1 MDDLDGWL
9 SILTAET
16 MADVERVI
24 GRYPWSEPIFRKRQ
38 TIRLTLNQR
47 RFISGAVF
55 CIRPEVL
62 QPKASSDPDQQD
74 LYFPVHHKV
83 LAAL

>member
-1 MDDLDGWL
+1 
-9 SILTAET
+9 
-16 MADVERVI
+16 MARREKKPVHKVVMIEGKRNI
-24 GRYPWSEPIFRKRQ
+24 IRKRQ

-62 QPKASSDPDQQD
+62 QSKASSDPDQQD

-83 LAAL
+83 LAAP